1 MKAMGTIANRKI
13 IIEVGSVAVFLIL
26 APMLLAPK
34 GRRAQ
39 PATRSAALGPAAA
52 SVEKQRQQ
60 PRQPGQGSDGADFG
74 GVDTNNRDRNDGN
87 RNIDASRPSLAASA
101 ESPRR
106 SVLLL
111 GLVRNLREVE
121 GLLPSMEQLCR
132 LYAHQTSQRLPAGA
146 SALGD
151 IDTTKTRGAGI
162 WITYA
167 NVDDGH
173 DDDDGPSAKVE
184 SIRKQLQNSGC
195 ADVVL
200 EEEPALPPTTND
212 SIVGISR
219 YERLARL
226 RSNQRQRV
234 MQRNGNQDGATSSA
248 AASGAFSSA
257 ATSLHA
263 YNVVAN
269 IDFDLLSLPD
279 VDEFVAAVV
288 AVASSEEPDND
299 INSHHDSLSLSSLI
313 VCANGYET
321 WLNPKYGPR
330 LYYDTLPAIDA
341 KGRWYYQTYSRN
353 WFQVLTFGQ
362 WRLHNAIRSYSSIAD
377 DMSRSNQHRL
387 WPMKSC
393 FGGVAMYGWE
403 AFSSLRCDY
412 VRNRIS
418 LPAAAA
424 AAPTQEGR
432 EDLDNDDETISTWQF
447 PERYTLTG
455 MPHGDACE
463 HAVFQLCLE
472 EEYRQRRNKD
482 DGRGKGPSADGL
494 VVGIQQGLIVS
505 REANVMS
512 TDEAVSGSIKGAS
525 LALVLLGTVK
535 FAFHKWKR
543 SKNILHEA

>member
-1 MKAMGTIANRKI
+1 MGTIANRKI
-13 IIEVGSVAVFLIL
+13 IIEVGSVAVFLTL

-34 GRRAQ
+34 GRHAR
-39 PATRSAALGPAAA
+39 PATRSAAFGPAAA
-52 SVEKQRQQ
+52 NVEKQRQHPQ
-60 PRQPGQGSDGADFG
+60 PPGQGRDGADLG
-74 GVDTNNRDRNDGN
+74 GDTNNRDTNGSN
-87 RNIDASRPSLAASA
+87 RNIDAPRPNVAASA
-101 ESPRR
+101 ESPHR

-111 GLVRNLREVE
+111 GLVRNLGEVE
-121 GLLPSMEQLCR
+121 GLLPSIEQLCT
-132 LYAHQTSQRLPAGA
+132 LYANQTSQLLPAGS

-167 NVDDGH
+167 NVDDG
-173 DDDDGPSAKVE
+173 PSSAKME
-184 SIRKQLQNSGC
+184 IIRKLLKHSGC
-195 ADVVL
+195 TDVVL

-212 SIVGISR
+212 SVVRISR

-234 MQRNGNQDGATSSA
+234 MQRYDNQDGATALVAS
-248 AASGAFSSA
+248 SGAFSSA
-257 ATSLHA
+257 AMSLHA

-279 VDEFVAAVV
+279 VDEFVAAVE
-288 AVASSEEPDND
+288 AVASSEQQDND

-341 KGRWYYQTYSRN
+341 KGRWYYQAYSRD
-353 WFQVLTFGQ
+353 WFQVVTFGQ
-362 WRLHNAIRSYSSIAD
+362 RRLHNAIRSYSSIGD
-377 DMSRSNQHRL
+377 GTSKINYHRL

-424 AAPTQEGR
+424 AAPSQGLS
-432 EDLDNDDETISTWQF
+432 EDLDDDDEMTSTWQF
-447 PERYTLTG
+447 PEQYTLTG

-472 EEYRQRRNKD
+472 EEYRQRRKKD
-482 DGRGKGPSADGL
+482 RGGKSPSADGL
-494 VVGIQQGLIVS
+494 VVGIHQGLIVS
-505 REANVMS
+505 REASILS
-512 TDEAVSGSIKGAS
+512 TEEAVSGSIKVAS
-525 LALVLLGTVK
+525 LLALVLLGSVK
-535 FAFHKWKR
+535 FARHNWKR
-543 SKNILHEA
+543 SKNGFHEA